1 MDCSN
6 VQIEYLGNGA
16 RVDYTFPFTYE
27 DESEVHVAAWDDSTL
42 AFVDVERNTWEFL
55 NATTIRFLVPPAVE
69 GSIGARFIIYRKTDL
84 EEMEVTFYPGSSI
97 RAQDLNANF
106 EQLRDAIQEGWCIVP
121 EWFKHYLEE
130 YLWDVNDAITIAD
143 QQNERWENTDD
154 KIATAGAIGART
166 DVYMQDNKPAEP
178 PYEQGGKRWYD
189 TEQISNYIWNDKIKA
204 WVDYARTGPQGPRG
218 QDGHHTVIMGYRE
231 PARRPSGEPLCD
243 GDIWF
248 NTCTGETFIRYQKTW
263 LTLGNTGPAG
273 PEGVAMT
280 IIGHHAPTE
289 RPNGT
294 PLKNGDIWFN
304 TCVMETF
311 FYYEGTWLQ
320 LGSTG
325 KQGEQG
331 EQGETGTY
339 QVICNTHAPDERV
352 NGDPLECGDIWF
364 NSCIGE
370 AFIWNGSTW
379 ISFGSPGNP
388 GKDGKDGHQLWVG
401 DKPPLNKDK
410 YPLWYNTDCDSKVG
424 LYAWYEAENVWV
436 STNTPGPKGEAGP
449 PGSLDNLNTQA
460 PLVYDDTVG
469 DLYFD
474 IDILPILTHV

>member
-1 MDCSN
+1 MNCSN

-42 AFVDVERNTWEFL
+42 TFVDVERNTWEFL

-189 TEQISNYIWNDKIKA
+189 TEEVNNYIWNDQIGA
-204 WVDYARTGPQGPRG
+204 WIDYARTGPQGPRG
-218 QDGHHTVIMGYRE
+218 QDGHHTVITGLKPPTM
-231 PARRPSGEPLCD
+231 RPSGEPLCD
-243 GDIWF
+243 GDLWF
-248 NTCTGETFIRYQKTW
+248 STCTGDTYIRYQGQW
-263 LTLGNTGPAG
+263 LTFGNTGPAG
-273 PEGVAMT
+273 PRGPEGVTTT
-280 IIGHHAPTE
+280 IIGGKEPTE
-289 RPNGT
+289 RPNGED
-294 PLKNGDIWFN
+294 LQNGDIWFN

-311 FYYEGTWLQ
+311 WYYNGTWLQ
-320 LGSTG
+320 LGSIGPQGPKGDTG
-325 KQGEQG
+325 S
-331 EQGETGTY
+331 Y
-339 QVICNTHAPDERV
+339 QTICSLKTPTTRK

-364 NSCIGE
+364 NTCTGD
-370 AFIWNGSTW
+370 AFVWYNNTW
-379 ISFGSPGNP
+379 LSFGSPGAK
-388 GKDGKDGHQLWVG
+388 GEDGEDGAKIWTG
-401 DKPPLNKDK
+401 DFPPINKDK
-410 YPLWYNTDCDSKVG
+410 YPLWYNTECTTQNG
-424 LYAWYEAENVWV
+424 LYFWYDQESVWV
-436 STNTPGPKGEAGP
+436 NTNTPGPKGDKGEDGDGAGISFNAVTP
-449 PGSLDNLNTQA
+449 IEYDPATENLI
-460 PLVYDDTVG
+460 
-469 DLYFD
+469 FD
-474 IDILPILTHV
+474 IDNLTILN